1 MAAWHHEHLSSQA
14 HAKPQRSHHRTR
26 HAGLDV
32 AAGLLEH
39 DCETLK
45 RLVFENLDSVV
56 RASSLVE
63 MVNSLMRPSL
73 HTCQGHITQ
82 ETFHLIMFSHN
93 HRRDKSGTRKGQ
105 APLEILTGTPF
116 PGQWYARFI
125 QQVHTQAGDQAN
137 DALRPPA
144 PLQLVVYNKDDAMPP
159 ATSLAPVILDNTA
172 DADHL
177 LEALPAQAAASR
189 AQAWLNTRRPGG
201 IQPPEGSEH

>member
-1 MAAWHHEHLSSQA
+1 MGTFSSRREDFSNSLLEFLMAAWHHEHLSSQA

-39 DCETLK
+39 DCEMLK

-82 ETFHLIMFSHN
+82 
-93 HRRDKSGTRKGQ
+93 
-105 APLEILTGTPF
+105 
-116 PGQWYARFI
+116 
-125 QQVHTQAGDQAN
+125 
-137 DALRPPA
+137 
-144 PLQLVVYNKDDAMPP
+144 
-159 ATSLAPVILDNTA
+159 
-172 DADHL
+172 
-177 LEALPAQAAASR
+177 AQ
-189 AQAWLNTRRPGG
+189 
-201 IQPPEGSEH
+201 